1 MNRVAKMEVGEKV
14 IVCGRSGRWW
24 NSEIKERIA
33 LRWQLY
39 KKVISGR
46 DDLCDEYCQLHREVK
61 YFVRLAVWNEIVEKV
76 NIDFNGSRKGF
87 WALKTECNKQNI
99 ASLQNEAGVSVRSL
113 KGKCI

>member
-39 KKVISGR
+39 KKVISRG
-46 DDLCDEYCQLHREVK
+46 
-61 YFVRLAVWNEIVEKV
+61 
-76 NIDFNGSRKGF
+76 GSRTKFRGGGGQSIRC
-87 WALKTECNKQNI
+87 WPVCSQR
-99 ASLQNEAGVSVRSL
+99 GVSPSRAKRRSV
-113 KGKCI
+113 GRT